1 MTRPAQVDESPQ
13 ERRSGGAPHQGYLS
27 AAGAPAD
34 GLRVPRYTPV
44 EGPPAPAQA
53 APCCDTC
60 RNKKEGC
67 RSLCEDI
74 RKVLPNDHTGRG
86 RREFTN
92 ELALDSHKKPVAM
105 PSSPDFNRLLEVP
118 HIFTLRQLQAIR
130 LLHEGKS
137 RTQVRQAMDVTNT
150 RVSQLVRGALRR
162 YDVHEARLRALMT
175 LELKRLGRSLFED
188 GHD

>member
-13 ERRSGGAPHQGYLS
+13 ERRSGGAPHPRYLF
-27 AAGAPAD
+27 ATDAPTD
-34 GLRVPRYTPV
+34 GLRVLKYTPV
-44 EGPPAPAQA
+44 EVLHASAQA

-74 RKVLPNDHTGRG
+74 KKVLPNDHTGRG

-130 LLHEGKS
+130 LLHGGKS
-137 RTQVRQAMDVTNT
+137 RAQTCQVMHVSNT
-150 RVSQLVRGALRR
+150 RVSQLVRGALKR

-175 LELKRLGRSLFED
+175 LEMKRLGGSLFED
-188 GHD
+188 GQD